1 MGEGL
6 RRKRGEI
13 NDLNRELGGG
23 GKILGRKGRSW
34 CKKALGGKG
43 EK

>member
-1 MGEGL
+1 MGKRL

-13 NDLNRELGGG
+13 NDLNKELGRGG
-23 GKILGRKGRSW
+23 VLGERQKIWG
-34 CKKALGGKG
+34 KKALGGKG